1 MQESKYNIGIRSIV
15 YVIKKAEQK
24 WWSRLVKQ
32 EGKPPVFLKV
42 DWDKWVDEDDENGK
56 VLLLFCGFSFDAS
69 LN

>member
-1 MQESKYNIGIRSIV
+1 MQESKYNIGVRSIV